1 MLLMVVKGAKS
12 YEDVRTY
19 QNVVYPTFR
28 EACKARG
35 LIGDDS
41 EWFAL
46 FDEAIIWATAS
57 QLRHLFMT
65 AVAYCNV
72 SDVCLLFE
80 KYWQYMTDDILHRI
94 RRALQIYS
102 YRPPPDQLKAM
113 LYQEL
118 DLIFGKNG
126 LSLLSYNLP
135 IPTDTP
141 TATST
146 NKLLMEELS
155 YDRVALQADS
165 NHMCSLLNE
174 EQQHIF
180 LEVMRSINEEKHFLY
195 FVSGKY

>member
-1 MLLMVVKGAKS
+1 MARLFYLRMLLMVVKGAKS

-28 EACKARG
+28 EACKAHG

-65 AVAYCNV
+65 VVAYCNI

-94 RRALQIYS
+94 RRALQICHC
-102 YRPPPDQLKAM
+102 RR
-113 LYQEL
+113 
-118 DLIFGKNG
+118 
-126 LSLLSYNLP
+126 
-135 IPTDTP
+135 
-141 TATST
+141 TATCTAGSNKETKPPEIPKLRPDHST
-146 NKLLMEELS
+146 S
-155 YDRVALQADS
+155 S
-165 NHMCSLLNE
+165 
-174 EQQHIF
+174 QHF
-180 LEVMRSINEEKHFLY
+180 PPT
-195 FVSGKY
+195 